1 MTDKPDANQDTTSDT
16 LRADFILLVVTAL
29 YCLADLIGIFSA
41 AHGAFGSDF
50 TAGVLLVCAGPV
62 LWVGILG
69 IAFERHFSLAAFV
82 TASIAIWG
90 MTVWSFWAL
99 SEGFASV

>member
-1 MTDKPDANQDTTSDT
+1 MTDKPDGNQHTTSDT

-29 YCLADLIGIFSA
+29 YCVGDLIGMLGA
-41 AHGAFGSDF
+41 AHGAFGSGF
-50 TAGVLLVCAGPV
+50 TVGVLSVCAGPV

-69 IAFERHFSLAAFV
+69 IAFEKHFSLAAFA

-99 SEGFASV
+99 GEGFANV